1 MQIRKYILKEAAHD
15 LRFLLNRGYRKKGA
29 LNFVS
34 NKYLLSADERNYM
47 VRCVFSD
54 SKSIFRRNK
63 IVDISQIEGRSI
75 LIDGYNVLITVETI
89 FQEDYS
95 SIILCDDGIIRDLNA
110 VFGKYKFNQKTK
122 DVLTDIVSLIKKYG
136 PSEIKFF
143 FDRQVSFSGKLAN
156 LTEEITGFQGLKGE
170 AILSKIVDFEIIKL
184 SRAKKGIVATS
195 DGAIIDKVDRIVDL
209 PFHFLE
215 KSKISVKKAFS
226 LKTEI
231 I

>member
-1 MQIRKYILKEAAHD
+1 MQIREHIIKEAAHD

-34 NKYLLSADERNYM
+34 NKYLLSIDERNYM
-47 VRCVFSD
+47 ARCVFSN
-54 SKSIFRRNK
+54 SKSVFRMNK
-63 IVDISQIEGRSI
+63 IVDISQIEGQSI

-89 FQEDYS
+89 FKEDYS

-110 VFGKYKFNQKTK
+110 VFGKYKFDDKTE
-122 DVLTDIVSLIKKYG
+122 DVLTDIIGLIKKYG
-136 PSEIKFF
+136 PLEIKFF

-156 LTEEITGFQGLKGE
+156 LTEEIIGFQGLKGE

-184 SRAKKGIVATS
+184 SRAKNGIVATS
-195 DGAIIDKVDRIVDL
+195 DGIIIDKADRIVDL

-215 KSKISVKKAFS
+215 KSKISLRKSF
-226 LKTEI
+226 
-231 I
+231 